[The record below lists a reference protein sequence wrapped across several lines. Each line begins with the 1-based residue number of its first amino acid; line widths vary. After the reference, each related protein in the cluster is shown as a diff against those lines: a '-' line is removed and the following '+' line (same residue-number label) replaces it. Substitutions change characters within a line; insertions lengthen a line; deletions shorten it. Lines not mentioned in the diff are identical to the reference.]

1 MQQRMA
7 AAKLPLDPAKRLAL
21 ALKCRV
27 IIGTWEWDIAGDR
40 FAADEHCAEALHLDF
55 ENGEDWLPVAFVKEK
70 IHPDDWPLLAAI
82 LAPGKNCHVVEFRAR
97 RDDGSYRWLQ
107 TSGASETDHSG
118 KPHHFAGVLIDID
131 AHKRTEEDLRQS
143 EAKAVDANAL
153 LQAVIE
159 AVPALIYVKD
169 RDGRM
174 QVANAPVMKLVGKP
188 WAEIQHRT
196 DAEFLDNT
204 AEGERIMA
212 TDRRLME
219 TAGEEELEEIV
230 GNVVSGER
238 IWLSQK
244 KALLSKEGVVTGL
257 VGVSFD
263 ITERKRVEQKVA
275 ASEAHLRSVIDN
287 MFAFVGIVDLEGHLR
302 EVNRA
307 PMEGAGLK
315 REDVLDR
322 PFWDAHWWSYD
333 PEVRAR
339 IKAATEKAAAGE
351 TSRFDVDIAWRDG
364 RRITIDFQIAPL
376 RDESGEVI
384 QLIPSGVDITARK
397 EAEAQRQ
404 TLIMELDHR
413 VKNLFAIASA
423 MINLSARKAHTAQE
437 LARVVTGR
445 LAALSR
451 AHDMIRPALTGEA
464 QSDGAQLQ
472 DLLAALIAPHV
483 LPDGAQLQLDGP
495 PVPLVADAATALALI
510 FHELATNSAKYGALS
525 NPDGRLDICWACTD
539 DSLVLNWSES
549 GGPAINGAPDRQGF
563 GSQLIKST
571 VAGLAGSIGFEWAMG
586 GLLIELMADL
596 ERLTGQR
603 NK

>member
-1 MQQRMA
+1 MA
-7 AAKLPLDPAKRLAL
+7 AVKPPLDPAQRLAL

-27 IIGTWEWDIAGDR
+27 IIGTWEWDIAKDR
-40 FAADEHCAEALHLDF
+40 FSADQHCAEALHLDF
-55 ENGEDWLPVAFVKEK
+55 ETSGDWLPGAAVKEK

-107 TSGASETDHSG
+107 TSGASEQDEFG
-118 KPHHFAGVLIDID
+118 APHHFAGVLIDID
-131 AHKRTEEDLRQS
+131 AHKQTEENLRQS
-143 EAKAVDANAL
+143 EAKAVDASAL

-174 QVANAPVMKLVGKP
+174 QVANAPVMGLVGKP
-188 WAEIQHRT
+188 WADIQNRT
-196 DAEFLDNT
+196 DAEFLDNA
-204 AEGERIMA
+204 AEGEWIMA

-219 TAGEEELEEIV
+219 TAGVEELEEIA
-230 GNVVSGER
+230 GNDISGQR

-244 KALLSKEGVVTGL
+244 RALLNTEGVVTGL
-257 VGVSFD
+257 VGVSVD
-263 ITERKRVEQKVA
+263 ITERKRAEQKVA
-275 ASEAHLRSVIDN
+275 ASEAHLRNVIDN
-287 MFAFVGIVDLEGHLR
+287 MFAFVGIVDLEGNLL
-302 EVNRA
+302 EANRA

-315 REDVLDR
+315 REDVLGR
-322 PFWDAHWWSYD
+322 PFWDAYWWSYD
-333 PEVRAR
+333 PEVRER
-339 IKAATEKAAAGE
+339 VKAAAEKAAAGE
-351 TSRFDVDIAWRDG
+351 TSRFDVEIAWRDG

-397 EAEAQRQ
+397 VVEAQRQ
-404 TLIMELDHR
+404 TLILELNHR
-413 VKNLFAIASA
+413 VKNLFSVASA
-423 MINLSARKAHTAQE
+423 MINMSARKARSADE

-451 AHDMIRPALTGEA
+451 AHDLIRPALTGEA

-472 DLLAALIAPHV
+472 DLIAALIAPHV
-483 LPDGAQLQLDGP
+483 VPDGQQLQLGGP
-495 PVPLVADAATALALI
+495 PVPLAADAATALALI

-525 NPDGRLDICWACTD
+525 HPDGRLDICWACD
-539 DSLVLNWSES
+539 ADRLVLKWSEA

-571 VAGLAGSIGFEWAMG
+571 VEGKLAGSIDFEWAKS
-586 GLLIELMADL
+586 GLLIDLMADL
-596 ERLTGQR
+596 QQLTGQ
-603 NK
+603 KSG

>member
-1 MQQRMA
+1 MA
-7 AAKLPLDPAKRLAL
+7 DAKLPLDPAKRLAL

-40 FAADEHCAEALHLDF
+40 FAVDEHCAEALHLNF

-118 KPHHFAGVLIDID
+118 KPHHFAGVLVDID

-169 RDGRM
+169 RDGRL
-174 QVANAPVMKLVGKP
+174 QVANAPVMGLVGKP
-188 WAEIQHRT
+188 WSEIHNRT
-196 DAEFLDNT
+196 DAEFLDNA

-230 GNVVSGER
+230 GNEVSGER
-238 IWLSQK
+238 IWLSK
-244 KALLSKEGVVTGL
+244 KRAFLNKEGEVTGL

-263 ITERKRVEQKVA
+263 ITERKRAEEKVA
-275 ASEAHLRSVIDN
+275 ASEAHLRRVIDN
-287 MFAFVGIVDLEGHLR
+287 MFAFVGIMDLEGKLL
-302 EVNRA
+302 EANRA

-315 REDVLDR
+315 REDVLGR
-322 PFWDAHWWSYD
+322 PFWDAYWWNYD

-339 IKAATEKAAAGE
+339 VKASAEKAAAGE
-351 TSRFDVDIAWRDG
+351 TSRFDVEIAWRDD

-376 RDESGEVI
+376 RNESG
-384 QLIPSGVDITARK
+384 
-397 EAEAQRQ
+397 
-404 TLIMELDHR
+404 
-413 VKNLFAIASA
+413 
-423 MINLSARKAHTAQE
+423 
-437 LARVVTGR
+437 
-445 LAALSR
+445 
-451 AHDMIRPALTGEA
+451 
-464 QSDGAQLQ
+464 
-472 DLLAALIAPHV
+472 
-483 LPDGAQLQLDGP
+483 
-495 PVPLVADAATALALI
+495 
-510 FHELATNSAKYGALS
+510 
-525 NPDGRLDICWACTD
+525 
-539 DSLVLNWSES
+539 
-549 GGPAINGAPDRQGF
+549 
-563 GSQLIKST
+563 
-571 VAGLAGSIGFEWAMG
+571 
-586 GLLIELMADL
+586 
-596 ERLTGQR
+596 
-603 NK
+603 

>member
-1 MQQRMA
+1 M
-7 AAKLPLDPAKRLAL
+7 
-21 ALKCRV
+21 
-27 IIGTWEWDIAGDR
+27 
-40 FAADEHCAEALHLDF
+40 FAAR
-55 ENGEDWLPVAFVKEK
+55 
-70 IHPDDWPLLAAI
+70 PD
-82 LAPGKNCHVVEFRAR
+82 
-97 RDDGSYRWLQ
+97 
-107 TSGASETDHSG
+107 
-118 KPHHFAGVLIDID
+118 HFAGVLIDID
-131 AHKRTEEDLRQS
+131 AHKRTEENLRQS
-143 EAKAVDANAL
+143 EAKAVDATVL

-174 QVANAPVMKLVGKP
+174 QVANAPVMELVGKP
-188 WAEIQHRT
+188 WAEIQNRT
-196 DAEFLDNT
+196 DAEFLDNA
-204 AEGERIMA
+204 AEGEKIVA

-219 TAGEEELEEIV
+219 TAGEEELEEIA
-230 GNVVSGER
+230 GNDVSGEQ

-244 KALLSKEGVVTGL
+244 RAFLNKEGVVTDWL
-257 VGVSFD
+257 ASPS
-263 ITERKRVEQKVA
+263 ILRSATAPSRKSPPAR
-275 ASEAHLRSVIDN
+275 STFRSVIDN
-287 MFAFVGIVDLEGHLR
+287 MFAFVGIVDLEGNLL

-322 PFWDAHWWSYD
+322 PFWDAYWWSYD
-333 PEVRAR
+333 PEVRAQV
-339 IKAATEKAAAGE
+339 KAAVEKAAAGE
-351 TSRFDVDIAWRDG
+351 TSRFDVDIAWRDD

-376 RDESGEVI
+376 RNESGEVI

-423 MINLSARKAHTAQE
+423 MINISARKARTAAE

-472 DLLAALIAPHV
+472 DLIAALIAPHV
-483 LPDGAQLQLDGP
+483 VPDGAQLQLAGP

-525 NPDGRLDICWACTD
+525 NPDGRLDICWACTG

-549 GGPAINGAPDRQGF
+549 GGTGDRWRSRSPGF
-563 GSQLIKST
+563 WEST
-571 VAGLAGSIGFEWAMG
+571 H
-586 GLLIELMADL
+586 
-596 ERLTGQR
+596 
-603 NK
+603 

>member
-1 MQQRMA
+1 MA
-7 AAKLPLDPAKRLAL
+7 DAKLPLDPAKRLAL

-55 ENGEDWLPVAFVKEK
+55 ENSEDWLPGAAVREK

-97 RDDGSYRWLQ
+97 GDDGSYRWLQ
-107 TSGASETDHSG
+107 TSGASETDLSG
-118 KPHHFAGVLIDID
+118 APCHFAGVLIDID
-131 AHKRTEEDLRQS
+131 AHKRTEENLRQS
-143 EAKAVDANAL
+143 EAKAVDANVL

-169 RDGRM
+169 RDGRL
-174 QVANAPVMKLVGKP
+174 QVANAPVMKLAGKP
-188 WAEIQHRT
+188 WAEIQNRT
-196 DAEFLDNT
+196 DAEFLDNA

-230 GNVVSGER
+230 GADVSGER

-244 KALLSKEGVVTGL
+244 RAFLNKEGVVTGL

-275 ASEAHLRSVIDN
+275 ASEAHLRRVIDN
-287 MFAFVGIVDLEGHLR
+287 MFAFVGIVDLEGHLL

-315 REDVLDR
+315 REDVLGR
-322 PFWDAHWWSYD
+322 PFWDAYWWSYD

-339 IKAATEKAAAGE
+339 VKAAAEKAAAGE

-397 EAEAQRQ
+397 EVEAQRQ

-413 VKNLFAIASA
+413 VKNLFAMASA
-423 MINLSARKAHTAQE
+423 MINISARKARTAAE

-445 LAALSR
+445 LTALSR
-451 AHDMIRPALTGEA
+451 AHDMISPALTGET
-464 QSDGAQLQ
+464 QSNGAQLQ
-472 DLLAALIAPHV
+472 DLIAALIAPHV
-483 LPDGAQLQLDGP
+483 VPDGAQLQLAGP
-495 PVPLVADAATALALI
+495 PVPLAADAATSLALI

-525 NPDGRLDICWACTD
+525 NPEGRLDICWACTGN
-539 DSLVLNWSES
+539 SLVLNWSEA
-549 GGPAINGAPDRQGF
+549 GGPAINGAPHRQGF
-563 GSQLIKST
+563 GSRLIKST
-571 VAGLAGSIGFEWAMG
+571 VESKLAGSICFEWAMS

-596 ERLTGQR
+596 ERLTGQ
-603 NK
+603 KSG